1 MAVPSGNALEST
13 SLGCSGARR
22 SLKSGMP
29 LSEGNGAGREGAG
42 AESLMRLLKLLIM
55 HILTI

>member
-1 MAVPSGNALEST
+1 MAVTSGNALEST
-13 SLGCSGARR
+13 SLSCSGEELFEERHAAA
-22 SLKSGMP
+22 
-29 LSEGNGAGREGAG
+29 EGNGAGREGAG